1 MSWLFLGVICV
12 LFAATAVVVWQK
24 WVAPWRQVERLVR
37 QIAGNDH
44 PRTFLVAGGPES
56 KRVGL
61 ALENIFA
68 RQQELDR
75 QIAGRESGTQTI
87 LRAMQDGLLVIDK
100 SQRVTLVNQA
110 FRKLFGL
117 QELSSGT
124 PLLDVV
130 RDATLDWLIAETL
143 RTGKATQ
150 SDLVL

>member
-24 WVAPWRQVERLVR
+24 WVAPWQQIERLVR
-37 QIAGNDH
+37 QIAGNEH

-68 RQQELDR
+68 RQQELRR

-87 LRAMQDGLLVIDK
+87 LRAMQDGLLVVDK
-100 SQRVTLVNQA
+100 SLRVTLVNQA

-117 QELSSGT
+117 QEISSGT

-130 RDATLDWLIAETL
+130 RDATLDRLIAETL